1 MEKLNAGASKK
12 SSHSPSNSLPE
23 LTGRKSLDPADRA
36 ANLRTLTGLLPD
48 LTNNILNLYSRAW
61 TFTDDK
67 IPPLAFSYS
76 AIRFAKLLSAI
87 HLSSGTLDDVLL
99 RHLVLNAETLR
110 DEASPETPAFSS
122 RGELANLL
130 FRAYP
135 RPISESSLSIA
146 DHTAI
151 LAGIASVLSELGY
164 HRKKALVL
172 KELMSGL
179 LPALVQARKDGAAE
193 MGVHPAASLTSLNAR
208 ARAIPLENA
217 GIAPN
222 DSEQGMRHL
231 LALVCRSY
239 GIKSSKTIGDYGLKG
254 APAQKDSVQNSS
266 TPTNVPSI
274 EAVVAR
280 ALERAS
286 EKSSGSQDL
295 KIDIL
300 RSCINICEA
309 LPDLSGALRYSADL
323 LRLAGS
329 GIAPGPDDSDGS
341 PDLPIEEQVR
351 LANNISRTLS
361 AARQLGLEYPE
372 ADYWDE
378 FLVRGV
384 ELIDASQSR
393 NLLSHAKSELE
404 IVETMDAKKE
414 KNPFIYNPFLKPKS
428 SAAAEPL
435 LVAHEETFFHVTLQN
450 LYDFDL
456 VIEWLKLESDGVPF
470 ECSTQATMI
479 GPYRTQTLLLSG
491 TPQSAGSLTIRGCSA
506 KISGCRERS
515 FTTFSEPW
523 ALKPDVKGRHVQPAS
538 KTRPTSTTFDS
549 GKSKAYRPPKGPT
562 AATLALSVISAQPNV
577 AMKSISLPQS
587 AIMLL
592 EGEKSIFTITLQNTS
607 PMTPVDLLLLSF
619 DDSTSS
625 QRQSA
630 LSSKELSAVELY
642 ELELA
647 SAHQQSF
654 RWLRKDKDQDLKLAP
669 GEETTLKIKVVGKP
683 GLSFG
688 TIQVDY
694 GYLGIP
700 RVEIKDRF
708 YTRQLVI
715 PITVTVNA
723 SIDLIRN
730 DIVTLPGD
738 LSWPQQPGLAQDTNE
753 DSNSSHPK
761 SIAPILPICD
771 ELQPLLSR
779 IALSTTIQPHA
790 LLLLDLRNSWPNTL
804 TITLSLWDPP
814 TDFPH
819 FTHTLSLN
827 PGTTHR
833 IPLPISRLY
842 LPNAHAPIPSLNP
855 ANKRQFVVSAT
866 KSSPEAERAMREAFW
881 YREAVLQRVGAT
893 WREAGTGRS
902 GVMELRGLRLTPR
915 MTSSIKLE
923 ELDIWMSVTALEATT
938 PGEKVNLV
946 EKLAPSK
953 FSIPTSTFLTLTTT
967 LYNRSTT
974 PIYPLLRLQPALANQ
989 PHNIALDLS
998 KRLLV
1003 NGVLQRPLPLLGP
1016 GERRQV
1022 ETGFCVLSAGVYEW
1036 GATVEEVRVF
1046 GKAVEKQGRRRAA
1059 TGEFDVLANVGR
1071 RVWHAEERCVLVA
1084 TDGEEELAGEIS

>member
-12 SSHSPSNSLPE
+12 SSHSPSNSLPG

-36 ANLRTLTGLLPD
+36 ANFRTLTGLLPD

-67 IPPLAFSYS
+67 IPPLAFSQS

-110 DEASPETPAFSS
+110 DEASSETPAFSS
-122 RGELANLL
+122 RGELVNLL

-135 RPISESSLSIA
+135 RPISESPLSIA

-193 MGVHPAASLTSLNAR
+193 MGVHPAASLASLNATV
-208 ARAIPLENA
+208 RAIPLENA
-217 GIAPN
+217 GVAPD

-231 LALVCRSY
+231 LALVCHSY
-239 GIKSSKTIGDYGLKG
+239 GIKSSKTIGDHGLEE
-254 APAQKDSVQNSS
+254 APAQKDSVQTSS

-280 ALERAS
+280 ALERVSA
-286 EKSSGSQDL
+286 KSSGSQDL

-323 LRLAGS
+323 LRVAGS

-361 AARQLGLEYPE
+361 AARQLGLEHPE

-384 ELIDASQSR
+384 ELMDATQSR

-404 IVETMDAKKE
+404 IVETMDTKKE

-435 LVAHEETFFHVTLQN
+435 LVAHEETFFRVTLQN

-456 VIEWLKLESDGVPF
+456 VIERLKLESDGVPF

-506 KISGCRERS
+506 KIRGCRERS

-523 ALKPDVKGRHVQPAS
+523 ALKPDVKGRHIQSTS
-538 KTRPTSTTFDS
+538 KTRPTSTTSDS
-549 GKSKAYRPPKGPT
+549 GKTKAYRPPKGPT
-562 AATLALSVISAQPNV
+562 AATLALRVISAQPNV

-592 EGEKSIFTITLQNTS
+592 EGETSIFTITLQNTS
-607 PMTPVDLLLLSF
+607 PTTPADLLLLSF

-669 GEETTLKIKVVGKP
+669 GEDTTLKIKVVGKP

-730 DIVTLPGD
+730 DIVTLPSD
-738 LSWPQQPGLAQDTNE
+738 LSWLQQPGLAQDPNE
-753 DSNSSHPK
+753 DSKSSHPK
-761 SIAPILPICD
+761 LNAPVLPISD
-771 ELQPLLSR
+771 DLQPLLSR
-779 IALSTTIQPHA
+779 IALSTTNQPHA

-804 TITLSLWDPP
+804 TITLSLWDPSSNSP
-814 TDFPH
+814 P
-819 FTHTLSLN
+819 FTHTLTLN

-833 IPLPISRLY
+833 IPLPIPRLY

-866 KSSPEAERAMREAFW
+866 KSSPEAKRAMREAFW
-881 YREAVLQRVGAT
+881 YREAVLERVGAT

-902 GVMELRGLRLTPR
+902 GVVQLRGLRLTPR
-915 MTSSIKLE
+915 MISSIKLE
-923 ELDIWMSVTALEATT
+923 ELDVQMSVTSTEPSEDQAV
-938 PGEKVNLV
+938 KQ
-946 EKLAPSK
+946 LAPSK
-953 FSIPTSTFLTLTTT
+953 FSIPTSTFLILMTT

-1003 NGVLQRPLPLLGP
+1003 NGVLQRALPLLRP
-1016 GERRQV
+1016 GEKRQV
-1022 ETGFCVLSAGVYEW
+1022 ETGFCVLSVGVYEW
-1036 GATVEEVRVF
+1036 GATVEEVRVS
-1046 GKAVEKQGRRRAA
+1046 GKAVEKRGRGRAA
-1059 TGEFDVLANVGR
+1059 TGEFDVLADVGR
-1071 RVWHAEERCVLVA
+1071 RVWHAEESCVLVA
-1084 TDGEEELAGEIS
+1084 TDGEELAGEIS